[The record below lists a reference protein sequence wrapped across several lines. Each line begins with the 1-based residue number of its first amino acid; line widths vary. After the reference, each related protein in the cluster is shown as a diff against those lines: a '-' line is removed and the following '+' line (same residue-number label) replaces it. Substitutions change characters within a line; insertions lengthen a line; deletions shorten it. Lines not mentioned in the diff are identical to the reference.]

1 MKVARFLIKSIFI
14 LFLILSILIFSTVIY
29 LDNSVSKEFKIK
41 RGDNLKFNT
50 KLPVTAIYEGT
61 KLTGKSGFEKVG
73 NTYSVELKAFGLFPI
88 SSVNVE
94 VVDEMQ
100 VVVLG
105 TPFGMKLYT
114 EGVLVVDATDVETAD
129 GKVNPALNAG
139 IKKGDYILSVNGNE
153 IHSNEDLSAIVENS
167 NGQQLH
173 FVVMR
178 SGKKIHI
185 NVNPVISNESG
196 NYKIGIWIKDS
207 SAGIGTLTFYSP
219 ATNMICG
226 LGHGICD
233 EDTNTILEVETGEI
247 IDAEII
253 SVEKGEAGS
262 PGKLNGRLGYNTL
275 GEINLNCE
283 RGVYSTLSGNIDM
296 SRIYEIGLKNE
307 IKDGKAKILCT
318 IDQNGPKFY
327 DCEIKIRNS
336 AIHSKTQNL
345 IVKVTD
351 PDLLNKTGGIIQG
364 LSGSPII
371 QNNKLVGAVTHVLV
385 DDPTRGYAIFAENM
399 LNTAQSACNGQ
410 LKEVS

>member
-100 VVVLG
+100 VAVLG

>member
-1 MKVARFLIKSIFI
+1 MKVARFLVKSVFI
-14 LFLILSILIFSTVIY
+14 LFLILSILIFSAVIY

-41 RGDNLKFNT
+41 KGDNLSFNT
-50 KLPVTAIYEGT
+50 KIPVTAVYEGT
-61 KLTGKSGFEKVG
+61 SLTGKSGFEKVG
-73 NTYSVELKAFGLFPI
+73 NKYSVELKAFGLFPI

-105 TPFGMKLYT
+105 TPFGMKLFT
-114 EGVLVVDATDVETAD
+114 EGVLVVDATDIETAD
-129 GKVNPALNAG
+129 GKVNPALEAG

-153 IHSNEDLSAIVENS
+153 IHSNEDLSEIVES
-167 NGQQLH
+167 SDGKELH

-178 SGKKIHI
+178 AGKKIHI
-185 NVNPVISNESG
+185 NVRPVISNESE

-219 ATNMICG
+219 ATNIVCG

-253 SVEKGEAGS
+253 SVEKGKAGS

-283 RGVYSTLSGNIDM
+283 KGVYSSLSGNIDM
-296 SRIYEIGLKNE
+296 SLVYEIGLKNE
-307 IKDGKAKILCT
+307 IKDGKAQILCT
-318 IDQNGPKFY
+318 IDQSKPRFY

-336 AIHSKTQNL
+336 AIHSKTQNI

-351 PDLLNKTGGIIQG
+351 PDLLDKTGGIIQG

-371 QNNKLVGAVTHVLV
+371 QNGKLVGAVTHVLI
-385 DDPTRGYAIFAENM
+385 DDPTKGYGIFAENM
-399 LNTAQSACNGQ
+399 LETAQGVAKEN
-410 LKEVS
+410 LKEAS

>member
-14 LFLILSILIFSTVIY
+14 LFLILSILIFSAVIY
-29 LDNSVSKEFKIK
+29 IDNSVSKEFKIK
-41 RGDNLKFNT
+41 KGDILRFNT
-50 KLPVTAIYEGT
+50 KLPVTTVYEGT
-61 KLTGKSGFEKVG
+61 SLTGKSGSEKVG
-73 NTYSVELKAFGLFPI
+73 NRYSVELKAFGLFPI

-345 IVKVTD
+345 IVTITD
-351 PDLLNKTGGIIQG
+351 QKLLEKTGGIIQG

-385 DDPTRGYAIFAENM
+385 DDPTKGYGIFAENM
-399 LNTAQSACNGQ
+399 LETAQCVANEQ
-410 LKEVS
+410 LKNVS